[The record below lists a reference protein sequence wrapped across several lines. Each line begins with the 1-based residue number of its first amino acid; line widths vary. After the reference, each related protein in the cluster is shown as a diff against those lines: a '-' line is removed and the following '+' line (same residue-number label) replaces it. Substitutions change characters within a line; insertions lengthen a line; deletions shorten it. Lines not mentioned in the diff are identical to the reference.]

1 MQLLPCNRP
10 TGLLESAPQTSLR
23 DDSEQERWEGFWSV
37 ADEHY
42 YTRCIRTDGAEQ
54 WYRLVDEAPRDDT
67 RHWGDGRAISFS
79 SRPGGRASFV
89 GMRLLAAQGG
99 RPILVGKS
107 RRRHARPATAGS
119 GR

>member
-23 DDSEQERWEGFWSV
+23 ADSEQERWEGFWSV

-42 YTRCIRTDGAEQ
+42 YTRSVGQEGAEQ
-54 WYRLVDEAPRDDT
+54 WYRLVDEAPRDDA
-67 RHWGDGRAISFS
+67 RHWGDGRAIKFS
-79 SRPGGRASFV
+79 SRPGGQVSFV
-89 GMRLLAAQGG
+89 GMRLLAAKGG
-99 RPILVGKS
+99 RPILVGTS
-107 RRRHARPATAGS
+107 RRRNARQAPAGS